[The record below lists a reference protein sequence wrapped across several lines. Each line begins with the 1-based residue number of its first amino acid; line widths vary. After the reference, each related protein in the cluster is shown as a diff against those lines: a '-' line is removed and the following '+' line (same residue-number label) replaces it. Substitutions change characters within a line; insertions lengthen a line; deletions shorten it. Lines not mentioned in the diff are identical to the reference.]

1 MYNVNRIREDF
12 PILTREVNKRP
23 LVYLDNGATT
33 QKPRA
38 VLESVNQMS
47 TFWNANI
54 HRGVH
59 YLSQQSTEMYEAAR
73 ETVRS
78 FLNAAS
84 TREIVFT
91 AGATAAINTVAY
103 SFGEKYIKEGDEVLI
118 TEMEHHANIVP
129 WQLLCQRK
137 GAILKYIP
145 FDSKGILQ
153 DNLLESLITEKTKIL
168 GLVHVSNSLGT
179 INPVKEIVARA
190 HALGVPVLVDGS
202 QAAPHMEVDVQD
214 IDADF
219 YVFAGHKVYGPTGI
233 GILYGKEKY
242 LEEMPPYQGGGD
254 MIAHVKLDGNTTWAE
269 FPLKFEAGTTN
280 YIGAVGLGAAIRY
293 IEEVGLKNI
302 QAHEH
307 SLLHYANQRL
317 STIGSLT
324 VYGKAPHKAAIIS
337 FLLNGIHM
345 LDTGMVLDKLGI
357 AVRTGTHC
365 TEPIMDHF
373 GIDGTVRASFAM
385 YNTKEEVDKLYEALL
400 VVLQMFG
407 GAF

>member
-1 MYNVNRIREDF
+1 MYDVNRIREDF
-12 PILTREVNKRP
+12 PILAREVNKRP

-145 FDSKGILQ
+145 FDNKGILQ

-242 LEEMPPYQGGGD
+242 LEELPPYQGGGD

-269 FPLKFEAGTTN
+269 LPLKFEAGTTN

-293 IEEVGLKNI
+293 VEEIGLKNI

-324 VYGKAPHKAAIIS
+324 VYGKAPHKAAIVS

-400 VVLQMFG
+400 VVQQMFG
-407 GAF
+407 GVF

>member
-1 MYNVNRIREDF
+1 MYDVNRIREDF
-12 PILTREVNKRP
+12 PILGREVNKRP

-33 QKPRA
+33 QKPRV
-38 VLESVNQMS
+38 VLDSMNQMS
-47 TFWNANI
+47 TLWNANI

-59 YLSQQSTEMYEAAR
+59 YLSQQSTEMYESAR
-73 ETVRS
+73 ETVRM

-103 SFGEKYIKEGDEVLI
+103 SFGERYIGEGDEVLI

-137 GAILKYIP
+137 GAILKVIP
-145 FDSKGILQ
+145 FE
-153 DNLLESLITEKTKIL
+153 DNGVLMIDQLESLITERTKIL

-179 INPVKEIVARA
+179 INPVKDIVARA

-202 QAAPHMEVDVQD
+202 QAAPHMPVDVQD

-233 GILYGKEKY
+233 GILYGKEKF
-242 LEEMPPYQGGGD
+242 LEAIPPYQGGGD
-254 MIAHVKLDGNTTWAE
+254 MIAHVKLPTGTTWAE
-269 FPLKFEAGTTN
+269 LPLKFEAGTTN

-293 IEEVGLKNI
+293 IDEIGLSNI
-302 QAHEH
+302 QAHEQE
-307 SLLHYANQRL
+307 LLEYANKRL
-317 STIGSLT
+317 ATISSLT
-324 VYGKAPHKAAIIS
+324 VYGKAPHKAAILS

-345 LDTGMVLDKLGI
+345 LDTGMVLDKLGV

-385 YNTKEEVDKLYEALL
+385 YNTKEEVDRLYEALL
-400 VVLQMFG
+400 VVQQMFG
-407 GAF
+407 GAY

>member
-1 MYNVNRIREDF
+1 MYDVNRIREDF
-12 PILTREVNKRP
+12 PILAREVNKRP

-47 TFWNANI
+47 TLWNANI

-59 YLSQQSTEMYEAAR
+59 YLSQQSTDMYESAR

-145 FDSKGILQ
+145 FDNKGILQ

-242 LEEMPPYQGGGD
+242 LEELPPYQGGGD

-269 FPLKFEAGTTN
+269 LPLKFEAGTTN

-293 IEEVGLKNI
+293 VEEIGLKNI

-324 VYGKAPHKAAIIS
+324 VYGKAPHKAAIVS

-400 VVLQMFG
+400 VVQQMFG
-407 GAF
+407 GAY

>member
-1 MYNVNRIREDF
+1 MYDVNKIREDF
-12 PILTREVNKRP
+12 PILAREVNKRP

-47 TFWNANI
+47 IFWNANI

-233 GILYGKEKY
+233 GILYGKERY

-254 MIAHVKLDGNTTWAE
+254 MIAHVKLNGNTTWAE
-269 FPLKFEAGTTN
+269 LPLKFEAGTTN

-293 IEEVGLKNI
+293 IEEIGLKNI

-324 VYGKAPHKAAIIS
+324 VYGKAPHKAAIVS

-385 YNTKEEVDKLYEALL
+385 YNTKEEVDRLYEALL
-400 VVLQMFG
+400 VVQQMFG
-407 GAF
+407 GAY